1 MGITPNLANFDLV
14 WEGWGIKNYMRILV
28 VDDDKDIRGYLKANL
43 EAECFAV
50 DTAGDGEEGSY
61 LGRNNSYDAIV
72 LDNNMPRKSGIRVC
86 EDLRSTGNTTPILM
100 LSVDGDS
107 ERKADLLDT
116 GADDYLT
123 KPFLYKELR
132 SRIRALLRRPRETV
146 SSILRVDD
154 LVLDSSRQAVR
165 RGKKK
170 IYLTRKEFSL
180 LEYLMRN
187 EGAIVSRANILEHV
201 WDDEISVFSNTIE
214 AHILNIRKKVN
225 LPSKRKL
232 ICTMVGRGYE
242 ISCDNSNY

>member
-1 MGITPNLANFDLV
+1 
-14 WEGWGIKNYMRILV
+14 MRILV

-61 LGRNNSYDAIV
+61 LGKNKSYDAIV

-86 EDLRSTGNTTPILM
+86 ADLRSAGNTTPIIM
-100 LSVDGDS
+100 LSVDSDS
-107 ERKADLLDT
+107 EHKAELLDT

-132 SRIRALLRRPRETV
+132 SRIRALLRRPRKTV
-146 SSILRVDD
+146 PSILQVDD
-154 LVLDSSRQAVR
+154 LVLDSSRQFVK

-180 LEYLMRN
+180 LEHLMRN
-187 EGAIVSRANILEHV
+187 EGMIVSRASILEHV
-201 WDDEISVFSNTIE
+201 WDAEISVFSNTIE
-214 AHILNIRKKVN
+214 AHILNIRKKVDER
-225 LPSKRKL
+225 PKKKL
-232 ICTMVGRGYE
+232 IYTMPGRGYQ
-242 ISCDNSNY
+242 INCRNPNY